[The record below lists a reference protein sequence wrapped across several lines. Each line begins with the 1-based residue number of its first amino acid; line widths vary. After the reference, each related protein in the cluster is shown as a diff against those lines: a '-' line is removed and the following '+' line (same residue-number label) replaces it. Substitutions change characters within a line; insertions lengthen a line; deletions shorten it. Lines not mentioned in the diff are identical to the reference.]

1 MRIELE
7 LSPQEAHAMLEA
19 ARQQYRLRYQDE
31 FWKARYSHLPHGL
44 RHGSILA
51 HCKDM
56 AAKKNCWAR
65 WPLPLATTPSRHEL
79 PHELRLI

>member
-7 LSPQEAHAMLEA
+7 LSPQEAYAMLEA

-31 FWKARYSHLPHGL
+31 FWKERYSHLPHGL

-56 AAKKNCWAR
+56 AANKKLLGALALALGHDTQPAR
-65 WPLPLATTPSRHEL
+65 ATP
-79 PHELRLI
+79 